1 MRAVPYATRG
11 TVDADMAADPR
22 DDFRVLDD
30 TEHLLFGLDDPFAVL
45 RREVTRYLQQQSPDT
60 EVEQIACRGEP
71 KWLTL
76 TRRTDVGL
84 GTAPAMTVTG
94 FGLCVEATITSGAGY
109 ASEQAAATITLL
121 CCRWDQPKR
130 ELVRAFV
137 DLGADAGPGFSD
149 EAFQHRLLAFRHEV
163 ATGQELR

>member
-1 MRAVPYATRG
+1 MG
-11 TVDADMAADPR
+11 ADPR

-30 TEHLLFGLDDPFAVL
+30 TEHMLFGLDDPYGVI

-76 TRRTDVGL
+76 TRRTATAL
-84 GTAPAMTVTG
+84 GAAPEMTVTG
-94 FGLCVEATITSGAGY
+94 FGLCVESMITSGVGY
-109 ASEQAAATITLL
+109 ASEQSMATITLL
-121 CCRWDQPKR
+121 CCRWDEPRR

-137 DLGADAGPGFSD
+137 DVGPEAAPGFSD

-163 ATGQELR
+163 ALDDKLR